1 MSSRARTTRC
11 RDVATAVQVRGNVRN
26 HRAIHHNRHKCKR
39 VHNTTRAASP
49 ARRHPRAH
57 TAPATAA
64 ARRRRRYARPAHITS
79 TRPLTPRAP
88 PPSNLGCLQYQPRP
102 RRRRRTRAHDH
113 VRSPTPDTVDP
124 ARRRRRAAA
133 AVGTC
138 ASSTAADAAPQPI
151 APSHGPQ
158 PLCRAN
164 RLHTPIARLA
174 HTRVATRQTRALP
187 APPRA
192 RCRVHM
198 QRRRT
203 SLRQAHAQSRPRT
216 PTPPPPPTSR
226 SRSLARKPHS
236 RAVRT

>member
-1 MSSRARTTRC
+1 MQARTQHHTRSISSTTPPARAHRNRNRSRAPTPPLRP
-11 RDVATAVQVRGNVRN
+11 
-26 HRAIHHNRHKCKR
+26 
-39 VHNTTRAASP
+39 TRAY
-49 ARRHPRAH
+49 HQRAPSH
-57 TAPATAA
+57 A
-64 ARRRRRYARPAHITS
+64 ARA
-79 TRPLTPRAP
+79 AP
-88 PPSNLGCLQYQPRP
+88 NLGCLQYQPRP

-113 VRSPTPDTVDP
+113 VRSPTSDTVDP
-124 ARRRRRAAA
+124 ARHRRRAAA

-158 PLCRAN
+158 PLNRVD

-192 RCRVHM
+192 RCRVHTH
-198 QRRRT
+198 RRRT

-226 SRSLARKPHS
+226 SRSLARTPHS
-236 RAVRT
+236 HAVRT